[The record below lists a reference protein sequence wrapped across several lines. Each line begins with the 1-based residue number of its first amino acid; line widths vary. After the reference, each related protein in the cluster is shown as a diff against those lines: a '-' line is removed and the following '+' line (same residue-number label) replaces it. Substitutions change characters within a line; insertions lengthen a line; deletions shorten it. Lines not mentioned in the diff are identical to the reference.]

1 MDNIRANPVA
11 AYRRSAIEGA
21 SPVQLVGLL
30 YEGVIAALHASAR
43 ALEAGDIETRVRE
56 INRAMAILAELR
68 ASLDLE
74 RGGEVA
80 GTLRRFYD
88 IAKGRMLE
96 ASIKQSAPILEE
108 LISQFR
114 GLRDSW
120 RRVERD
126 AQAAQQPQPAA
137 FRPAEAVG
145 AAWGA

>member
-30 YEGVIAALHASAR
+30 YEGVIAALHVSVR
-43 ALEAGDIETRVRE
+43 AVKAGEIETRVRE
-56 INRAMAILAELR
+56 INRAMAILAELG

-80 GTLRRFYD
+80 ATLRRFYN
-88 IAKGRMLE
+88 IAQGRMLE

-126 AQAAQQPQPAA
+126 AQVAHQLQPTA